1 MYARKESIQKIGIV
15 HHLSHH
21 RKTVNKKYAF
31 SIVRQLNRLKIR
43 GKIVVQIFQK
53 SKKVPMTSTLFA
65 QLEHDAGE
73 ARRPKFQKRVA
84 SSANEH

>member
-1 MYARKESIQKIGIV
+1 VCARKQSIQKIGIV
-15 HHLSHH
+15 RHLSHH
-21 RKTVNKKYAF
+21 RIIVNEKSAF

-65 QLEHDAGE
+65 QMEHDAGSGPQFNRF
-73 ARRPKFQKRVA
+73 ATPLNHK
-84 SSANEH
+84 